1 MHKPSTRLPPLNKQT
16 PRITLYTSGRC
27 GYCRQAKAFL
37 QKHKIPFAEFNIER
51 NQRAFVEF
59 QRAGGRGVPLI
70 TIGKKSVN
78 GFQPDTLKKALKDAG
93 FHV

>member
-1 MHKPSTRLPPLNKQT
+1 MHLRANPHKNKPTPRHTHNTSTRCSESRP
-16 PRITLYTSGRC
+16 
-27 GYCRQAKAFL
+27 AKAFL
-37 QKHKIPFAEFNIER
+37 QKYKIPFAEFNIER

-78 GFQPDTLKKALKDAG
+78 GFQPGTLKKALKDAG